1 MKNFILDMILLSD
14 KRQKVILLLLEG
26 PMTIDTI
33 KKILNASATSIQPQI
48 KMLKEH
54 SLVAQEKNIYKLS
67 EIGKIVAVK
76 LKPLINTLSFLEEN
90 VNYWFERDLTEIPT
104 YLLTRINE
112 LGHLTI
118 TEPQPDNMF
127 ELNAE
132 YIKNAKKAK
141 KLEATISYFHPLF
154 PSLYLEVAEKGT
166 FVSLILQKS
175 ILKKW
180 TADHKKQT
188 EKFIAMENT
197 KFFVGTDY
205 EKVPA
210 ITAADNFMA
219 MVLFPKNVAFDR
231 KYIFSFEQ
239 DALAWGKELYDHYE
253 QLSARIYNIEN
264 AEDKIN

>member
-1 MKNFILDMILLSD
+1 MKNFLLDMILLSE

-76 LKPLINTLSFLEEN
+76 LKPLINTFSFLEEN

-104 YLLTRINE
+104 YLLSRINE

-118 TEPQPDNMF
+118 TEPQPSNMF

-166 FVSLILQKS
+166 LYLLFFKNRSLKNGLQ
-175 ILKKW
+175 
-180 TADHKKQT
+180 
-188 EKFIAMENT
+188 
-197 KFFVGTDY
+197 
-205 EKVPA
+205 
-210 ITAADNFMA
+210 ITRNK
-219 MVLFPKNVAFDR
+219 LRN
-231 KYIFSFEQ
+231 
-239 DALAWGKELYDHYE
+239 L
-253 QLSARIYNIEN
+253 
-264 AEDKIN
+264 